1 MLLSSGWTPGEFF
14 LNVHKK
20 FVVDSREVQKS
31 IFNTQN
37 RFECPSKKK
46 KTIDHEWVEKIG
58 LSTKIV
64 QEVQNVGQPF

>member
-1 MLLSSGWTPGEFF
+1 MCTNSLWWTVVKFKNQYSIPNIVLS
-14 LNVHKK
+14 VH
-20 FVVDSREVQKS
+20 
-31 IFNTQN
+31 
-37 RFECPSKKK
+37 PKKK